1 MPALTPSA
9 AERVEAVI
17 TASQEMI
24 QEQLDEGLR
33 AIQHTANT
41 LMHEIAAEVWRGA
54 GGDKDAVGST
64 ILHELS
70 RDQAIRALISHSD
83 ERFQALAAR
92 TGRLEDTMNMLAE
105 SIRGAR
111 EQLER
116 GADTLAESSPLGI
129 GQLREQLDEMTRQ
142 ATATYQALA
151 ERDQV
156 IAEAVHERIRE
167 HGELIAR
174 ETARISAAME
184 SYVQQGV
191 VAMGNLA
198 GDTDSE
204 IKTIS
209 ERQQE
214 LMVRLEQTIEGRM
227 GQLGEQVRSATDQ
240 AQQIGEQVR
249 SVSEHAGQL
258 AERLEQSM
266 ADRMGGLEQTVTV
279 HMGGF
284 EERLQAIAA
293 REHELAERLE
303 QSMAERVGGLEQTV
317 TDHMGGFQERMQA
330 ISAREQELAERLEQT
345 VGERMS
351 GLEQTVTVHMGGFA
365 ERMQAISAR
374 EQELAERLEQT
385 VDGRMTELGEQMRS
399 VADREQELSDRLERT
414 VDEHMG
420 QLGEQMQLLYDR
432 AAIATI
438 SLQELVSGLG
448 DRVGAETHAAVA
460 GLMTTIQE
468 RVTGLGHLVRS
479 DSEALRGEFVR
490 RTAALDEQ
498 LGARLDEDLGRAMDQ
513 TTAAIDRNM
522 IRMVDALEAH
532 FEQLGTSVGDR
543 AASAAEL
550 AIGARF
556 DDVLAR
562 LHAASEVIER
572 GGSEARS
579 TLNQGFAAFEE
590 RLTSSDDRLTS
601 FGERIA
607 ALDDRF
613 TAVDDSFHALDDR
626 FTALDDSFHALDER
640 ATTLDRRF
648 DGTDQRFAALAK
660 LSRSDNE
667 RLAEQIIA
675 DQDVTKQ
682 ALRAMKELQ
691 ASLPVEVVQM
701 VEERFASLAESIER
715 SNEMLAG
722 RIDRMAETLGQRQN
736 DDIQVVIDRMG
747 DAMHALAS
755 LGKGADGPDSDP
767 RLELG

>member
-1 MPALTPSA
+1 MPSLTPSA

-54 GGDKDAVGST
+54 GGDKDKVGST

-105 SIRGAR
+105 SIRAAR

-116 GADTLAESSPLGI
+116 RADTLAESSPLGV
-129 GQLREQLDEMTRQ
+129 GQLRDQLDEMTRQ

-191 VAMGNLA
+191 VAMGNRA
-198 GDTDSE
+198 GETDSE

-214 LMVRLEQTIEGRM
+214 LMVRLEQTIDGRV

-249 SVSEHAGQL
+249 TVSEHAQQL
-258 AERLEQSM
+258 ADRLEHGI
-266 ADRMGGLEQTVTV
+266 ADRMGGLEQTVA
-279 HMGGF
+279 
-284 EERLQAIAA
+284 ERTD
-293 REHELAERLE
+293 RLE
-303 QSMAERVGGLEQTV
+303 QSLTERVGGLEQN
-317 TDHMGGFQERMQA
+317 
-330 ISAREQELAERLEQT
+330 
-345 VGERMS
+345 
-351 GLEQTVTVHMGGFA
+351 
-365 ERMQAISAR
+365 
-374 EQELAERLEQT
+374 
-385 VDGRMTELGEQMRS
+385 VDGRMADLGEQMRS
-399 VADREQELSDRLERT
+399 VADREQELSERLERT
-414 VDEHMG
+414 VDEHMA

-432 AAIATI
+432 AAIATS

-448 DRVGAETHAAVA
+448 DRVGADTHAAVA

-468 RVTGLGHLVRS
+468 RVTGLAQLVRS

-490 RTAALDEQ
+490 RTAVLDEQ
-498 LGARLDEDLGRAMDQ
+498 LGARLDQDLGRVMDQ
-513 TTAAIDRNM
+513 TTTVIDRNM
-522 IRMVDALEAH
+522 IRMFDALQGH

-543 AASAAEL
+543 AAGAAEL

-572 GGSEARS
+572 GGSQARA
-579 TLNQGFAAFEE
+579 TLDEGFSAVDE
-590 RLTSSDDRLTS
+590 RLAS

-607 ALDDRF
+607 AFDDWF
-613 TAVDDSFHALDDR
+613 T
-626 FTALDDSFHALDER
+626 ALDER
-640 ATTLDRRF
+640 ATTLDQRF

-660 LSRSDNE
+660 LVRSDNE
-667 RLAEQIIA
+667 RVAEQILA
-675 DQDVTKQ
+675 DQEVTKQ

-722 RIDRMAETLGQRQN
+722 RIDRMAETIGQRQN
-736 DDIQVVIDRMG
+736 DDIQIVIDRMG

-755 LGKGADGPDSDP
+755 LGKGNDRPHDDP

>member
-293 REHELAERLE
+293 REQELAERLE
-303 QSMAERVGGLEQTV
+303 QGMAERVGGLEQSVAERMGGLEQTV
-317 TDHMGGFQERMQA
+317 TDHMGGFAGADAGDLGTRAGARRAPRAERGRPDGRARGADA
-330 ISAREQELAERLEQT
+330 IGRRPRAGAVRTARAHRRRAHGPARRTDAAPLRPRGDRHEPRSRSSSRAWATGSART
-345 VGERMS
+345 
-351 GLEQTVTVHMGGFA
+351 
-365 ERMQAISAR
+365 
-374 EQELAERLEQT
+374 
-385 VDGRMTELGEQMRS
+385 
-399 VADREQELSDRLERT
+399 RT
-414 VDEHMG
+414 
-420 QLGEQMQLLYDR
+420 R
-432 AAIATI
+432 P
-438 SLQELVSGLG
+438 S
-448 DRVGAETHAAVA
+448 RV
-460 GLMTTIQE
+460 
-468 RVTGLGHLVRS
+468 
-479 DSEALRGEFVR
+479 
-490 RTAALDEQ
+490 
-498 LGARLDEDLGRAMDQ
+498 
-513 TTAAIDRNM
+513 
-522 IRMVDALEAH
+522 
-532 FEQLGTSVGDR
+532 
-543 AASAAEL
+543 
-550 AIGARF
+550 
-556 DDVLAR
+556 
-562 LHAASEVIER
+562 
-572 GGSEARS
+572 
-579 TLNQGFAAFEE
+579 
-590 RLTSSDDRLTS
+590 
-601 FGERIA
+601 
-607 ALDDRF
+607 
-613 TAVDDSFHALDDR
+613 
-626 FTALDDSFHALDER
+626 
-640 ATTLDRRF
+640 
-648 DGTDQRFAALAK
+648 
-660 LSRSDNE
+660 
-667 RLAEQIIA
+667 
-675 DQDVTKQ
+675 
-682 ALRAMKELQ
+682 
-691 ASLPVEVVQM
+691 
-701 VEERFASLAESIER
+701 
-715 SNEMLAG
+715 
-722 RIDRMAETLGQRQN
+722 
-736 DDIQVVIDRMG
+736 
-747 DAMHALAS
+747 
-755 LGKGADGPDSDP
+755 
-767 RLELG
+767 